1 MEAIAADGLELEIV
15 QNWSQNLN
23 FTISAE
29 YNVGSVKAST
39 NSLPRGK
46 NRNML
51 NHDQVASWSRL
62 WTHLATWRMNRASLY
77 CCRVHRPSRLSSSP
91 GPGPSLHN
99 TSSVFFRG
107 LLRGGFRVQPG
118 EEVQCDPDLKFSRQH
133 LMIKGYIRSQRIF
146 QYWQRQTVPKVSS
159 RIPLLFLSPA
169 AVSCFVCC
177 MRLLLYPASRTSGEW
192 IKHVK
197 HYSSVYRSCH
207 FVVIPLRHIGR
218 RLSRRTLFTFYY
230 DEMYELYVDITV
242 MFYM

>member
-99 TSSVFFRG
+99 TSSVFRG

-169 AVSCFVCC
+169 AVSGFVCC

-192 IKHVK
+192 IKHVS
-197 HYSSVYRSCH
+197 HYSGVYRSCH
-207 FVVIPLRHIGR
+207 IIPVYIGR
-218 RLSRRTLFTFYY
+218 VTLFRC
-230 DEMYELYVDITV
+230 I
-242 MFYM
+242 